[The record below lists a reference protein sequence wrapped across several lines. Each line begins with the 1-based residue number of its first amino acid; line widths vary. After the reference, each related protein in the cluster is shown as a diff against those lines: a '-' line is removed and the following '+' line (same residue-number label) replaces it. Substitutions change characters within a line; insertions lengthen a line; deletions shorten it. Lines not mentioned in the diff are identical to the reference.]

1 MKISKD
7 DIVVFLGDSVT
18 DCGRD
23 RQEEISFGAGYA
35 NIINALFRISH
46 PDFLVRFINKGIGGD
61 QTTHV
66 IKRLQTDVL
75 DYRPNIITLCIGI
88 NDVLGSYYCP
98 CTKTGVSA
106 EKYRANMEIIIQR
119 ILDSK
124 VKLLLMTPYLIDT
137 NPLEPMRITMME
149 FADICID
156 LADKYQLE
164 VINLQELFESMM
176 TSGIYSYELSTDR
189 IHPSYM
195 GHMAIAMEIMKRF
208 EA

>member
-1 MKISKD
+1 
-7 DIVVFLGDSVT
+7 
-18 DCGRD
+18 
-23 RQEEISFGAGYA
+23 
-35 NIINALFRISH
+35 
-46 PDFLVRFINKGIGGD
+46 
-61 QTTHV
+61 
-66 IKRLQTDVL
+66 
-75 DYRPNIITLCIGI
+75 
-88 NDVLGSYYCP
+88 
-98 CTKTGVSA
+98 
-106 EKYRANMEIIIQR
+106 
-119 ILDSK
+119 
-124 VKLLLMTPYLIDT
+124 
-137 NPLEPMRITMME
+137 MME